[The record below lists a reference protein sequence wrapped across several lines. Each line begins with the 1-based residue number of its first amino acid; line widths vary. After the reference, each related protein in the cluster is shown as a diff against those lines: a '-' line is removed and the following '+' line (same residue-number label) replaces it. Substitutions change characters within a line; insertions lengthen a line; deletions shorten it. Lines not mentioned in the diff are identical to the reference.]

1 MKVYHN
7 IEDFTPLQNAVVT
20 SGTFDGVHVGHQKIL
35 SRLKETAKSQNG
47 ETVVITFWP
56 HPRLIVSPDSDG
68 ILLLSTLEEKI
79 ELLEEIGIDHLLIL
93 PFTRKLSELSS
104 DAYVQKILLE
114 GIGTKTLVI
123 GYDHRFGKNREGGF
137 DFLQDNTDK
146 YKIDI
151 VEIPKQE
158 IDHLTISST
167 KIRKALLD
175 GRIEEAKGLL
185 GRNYSFSGLVKKGR
199 QLGRTIGFPTAN
211 VHTEKTYKLIPTKG
225 VYAVLVYLR
234 DKVYQGVMNIGSRP
248 TVDGE
253 GITQEVHILNFD
265 DDIYGEKLKVE
276 IISFLRSEKKFE
288 DIKDLVMQIKVD
300 CENVKSIFNEA

>member
-1 MKVYHN
+1 MKIYHN
-7 IEDFTPLQNAVVT
+7 IEDFAPLTNAIVT
-20 SGTFDGVHVGHQKIL
+20 SGTFDGVHLGHQLIL
-35 SRLKETAKSQNG
+35 SRLKETAKNQNG

-79 ELLEEIGIDHLLIL
+79 ELLENFGINHLLIL
-93 PFTRKLSELSS
+93 PFTRKLSELSGH
-104 DAYVQKILLE
+104 DYVEKILLK

-137 DFLQDNTDK
+137 DFLKNNTDK

-151 VEIPKQE
+151 VEIPRQE
-158 IDHLTISST
+158 IENLTISST
-167 KIRKALLD
+167 KIRKALLQ

-211 VHTEKTYKLIPTKG
+211 VHTEKTYKLIPSKG
-225 VYAVLVYLR
+225 VYAVKVYLR
-234 DKVYQGVMNIGSRP
+234 DKMYKGVMNIGSRP
-248 TVDGE
+248 TVEGE
-253 GITQEVHILNFD
+253 GITQEVHILDFD

-276 IISFLRSEKKFE
+276 IISFLRSEKKFN
-288 DIKDLVMQIKVD
+288 DIKELVKQIRID
-300 CENVKSIFNEA
+300 CDNAKTVFEIT

>member
-1 MKVYHN
+1 VKVYHN
-7 IEDFTPLQNAVVT
+7 IEDFEPLQNAVVT
-20 SGTFDGVHVGHQKIL
+20 SGTFDGVHLGHQKIL
-35 SRLKETAKSQNG
+35 SRLKETAKYQNG

-79 ELLEEIGIDHLLIL
+79 ELLGKIGIDHLLIL
-93 PFTRKLSELSS
+93 PFTRKLSELSG
-104 DAYVQKILLE
+104 DAYVRKILLE

-137 DFLQDNTDK
+137 DFLKENSSK
-146 YKIDI
+146 YKIEI
-151 VEIPKQE
+151 VEIPRQE
-158 IDHLTISST
+158 IEHLTISST
-167 KIRKALLD
+167 KIRQALLD
-175 GRIEEAKGLL
+175 GRIEEAQGLL

-211 VHTEKTYKLIPTKG
+211 VHTEKTYKLIPAKG

-234 DKVYQGVMNIGSRP
+234 DKVYHGVMNIGSRP
-248 TVDGE
+248 TVEGE

-276 IISFLRSEKKFE
+276 IFSFLRKEKKF
-288 DIKDLVMQIKVD
+288 DNIKDLVEQIRLD
-300 CENVKSIFNEA
+300 CESVKIIFNEA